1 MINKGKKRICGPK
14 ACVFDFI
21 NVSVFS
27 AICILMIFPFVNVLC
42 LSLEPEW
49 IASQTGVIHLIPRQI
64 TFEAYKAV
72 FQNPDISHAFFN
84 SVFVTAVGSV
94 LSLLVTAMMAYA
106 LSVKVPGARLVGY
119 LLVFV
124 MTFKIDIIPQYILV
138 KQLGLM
144 DSLWSLIISTLATT
158 RNIILMRVFFE
169 QLPDSLRE
177 SAALDG
183 CNETT
188 YFFKIALPL
197 SKPIMATIALFYAE
211 AHWNEFLKATM
222 FIQSESKKVLQVLL
236 REILI
241 DNVANDAAISVTM
254 GKNLKM
260 ATVIVTIVP
269 ILCVY
274 PFLQKY
280 FTKGI
285 MIGAVKG

>member
-1 MINKGKKRICGPK
+1 MKSKNKIKLTGRGEGI
-14 ACVFDFI
+14 FDAV
-21 NVSVFS
+21 NVSIFIV
-27 AICILMIFPFVNVLC
+27 ICILMIFPFMNVLC

-49 IASQTGVIHLIPRQI
+49 IASQTGVIHLIPRKI
-64 TFEAYKAV
+64 TLEAYRMV
-72 FQNPDISHAFFN
+72 FKNPDISTAFFN

-106 LSVKVPGARLVGY
+106 LSVNVPGTRLVGY
-119 LLVFV
+119 LLVFI

-144 DSLWSLIISTLATT
+144 DSLWSLILSTLATT

-169 QLPDSLRE
+169 QLPESLRE

-183 CNETT
+183 CNETS
-188 YFFKIALPL
+188 YFFKVALPL

-241 DNVANDAAISVTM
+241 DNVANDTAVAMSM